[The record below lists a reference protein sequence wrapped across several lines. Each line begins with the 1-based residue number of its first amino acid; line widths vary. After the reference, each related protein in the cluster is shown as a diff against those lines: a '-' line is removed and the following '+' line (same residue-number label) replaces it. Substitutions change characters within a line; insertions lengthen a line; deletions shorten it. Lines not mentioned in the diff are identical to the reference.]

1 MTLFPLFINLENK
14 QGCPY
19 VIRRTK
25 EVMMEEVCFLKRL
38 AFVILHGIDRYVAR
52 EVTEDLGPPGLSP
65 RGIYLLWQKLIW
77 QKYSAFALGKSK
89 WGEDDTLFH
98 QEVENYVMKNIFW
111 LIIWFSVRSLYIQ
124 RPLWFGYGKKISI
137 LTHLAIISNDYL
149 LASVKTRI

>member
-65 RGIYLLWQKLIW
+65 RGIYLLWQKLTW
-77 QKYSAFALGKSK
+77 QKCSAIALFLGRK
-89 WGEDDTLFH
+89 
-98 QEVENYVMKNIFW
+98 
-111 LIIWFSVRSLYIQ
+111 
-124 RPLWFGYGKKISI
+124 
-137 LTHLAIISNDYL
+137 
-149 LASVKTRI
+149 